1 MAALQ
6 GVEIDDIR
14 TNNVRIRLYFKT
26 VFHFNR
32 IEAKRSVSYCV
43 LVISSA

>member
-1 MAALQ
+1 MATLQ

-14 TNNVRIRLYFKT
+14 TNNVRIKPYFQT

-32 IEAKRSVSYCV
+32 IAAKRSVSYCV